1 MRKVILPV
9 VGLIVLAGL
18 GFGGWHWWTVSRFF
32 ESTDNAYVQS
42 DISVIAPKVEGYLRE
57 VLVED
62 NQFVHAGDVLAVID
76 DQQFAA
82 RVAET
87 EAAVGAQRAAIASV
101 DQQVAL
107 QQSRIAEAQAQIAS
121 AQAEVDRARLDF
133 QRYEKLQAT
142 GFSPKQ
148 QYETASADFR
158 KAQAAFTAAQAALAS
173 AQQEIQVLQ
182 ASRREAEAQ
191 LKRAQASL
199 AMAQDDL
206 DNAVIHAPVD
216 GVVGN
221 KSARI
226 GQFVKAGTQLLSVV
240 PLPDVYVV
248 ANFKETQ
255 LADMRPGQPVEIAVD
270 AYPGKVLTGRVESF
284 APASGSLFSL
294 LPPENAT
301 GNFTKIVQRVPVRI
315 AVPRDNVLAGLLRPG
330 LSVVV
335 DVDTRAPGDG
345 PTLANGVFG
354 AAMAATTTQTR

>member
-1 MRKVILPV
+1 MRKTILSS
-9 VGLIVLAGL
+9 VGAIVLIGL
-18 GFGGWHWWTVSRFF
+18 GFAGWHWWTVGRFI

-42 DISVIAPKVEGYLRE
+42 DISVISPKIEGYLRE
-57 VLVED
+57 ILVED
-62 NQFVHAGDVLAVID
+62 NQYVHAGDVLAVID
-76 DQQFAA
+76 DQQFAS
-82 RVAET
+82 RVAEG
-87 EAAVGAQRAAIASV
+87 EATVGAQKAAIASV

-107 QQSRIAEAQAQIAS
+107 QQSRIAEARAQITG
-121 AQAEVDRARLDF
+121 AEAELDRARLDF

-158 KAQAAFTAAQAALAS
+158 KAQAGLTAAQAALAS
-173 AQQEIQVLQ
+173 AQEQVQVLQ

-191 LKRAQASL
+191 LKRAEASL

-206 DNAVIHAPVD
+206 DNTVIHAPVD
-216 GVVGN
+216 GVIGN

-255 LADMRPGQPVEIAVD
+255 LAKMRPGQTVAIAVD
-270 AYPGKVLTGRVESF
+270 AYPGQTLSGRVESF

-301 GNFTKIVQRVPVRI
+301 GNFTKIVQRVPIRI
-315 AVPRDNVLAGLLRPG
+315 AVPRDNALAGLLRPG

-335 DVDTRAPGDG
+335 DVDTRAGGQG

-354 AAMAATTTQTR
+354 TALAATTQAQ